1 MRGVNVD
8 FQKYNKIMD
17 QTLYKKKGRVV
28 NVVGLT
34 IESAGPDAKL
44 GDICEILSEGEERHA
59 IPAEVVGF
67 KDRKTLLMPYG
78 SVEGIGAGCLVE
90 NTGLPLQ
97 VAWATGSWA
106 GRWTDWGILWT
117 AASLREC
124 PTWWR
129 PCPRIL

>member
-59 IPAEVVGF
+59 IPAE
-67 KDRKTLLMPYG
+67 
-78 SVEGIGAGCLVE
+78 GAWLR
-90 NTGLPLQ
+90 TQ
-97 VAWATGSWA
+97 VFPCRWPWATGSWA